1 MRLLWRLESSVR
13 VIIVGNGL
21 AGIISAKTLRE
32 LDKKIEIEVF
42 AEEKYHYYPRPNL
55 IEFLAG
61 NIPFERMFAF
71 SQEWYREQNI
81 NIHLEKQVTRIFP
94 DSQEIELEGGKKE
107 KYESLLLAN
116 GSSSFIPPFKGTD
129 KKGVFTLR
137 TLDDAFDLLKY
148 LENHQRVV
156 VIGGGL
162 LGLETA
168 RAMKSRGAL
177 VEVVEFF
184 DRLLPRQLDDQAA
197 SLLKA
202 QIENMGIKV
211 HLGLAA
217 EEILGQD
224 EVKGLRFKGER
235 EIETDMAVVA
245 AGVRSN
251 IQLAEEAGLETDK
264 GLVVDDYLQSSNPKI
279 FAAGDVIQHL
289 GKVYGII
296 PASFHQA
303 RVVASN
309 ILGEKEK
316 YVGTVPSNTLKVVG
330 LDLTSVGLVN
340 PEEGTFEE
348 FRKEKKEEGIYKK
361 VVIQEGVVIGA
372 IWMDTK
378 KGAGEISRIISQKLN
393 VEKHKVS
400 LLEDDFDYSVL

>member
-1 MRLLWRLESSVR
+1 VR

-32 LDKKIEIEVF
+32 LDNKVEIEIF

-61 NIPFERMFAF
+61 TIPLERMFAF

-81 NIHLEKQVTRIFP
+81 NIHLEKPVMGIFP
-94 DSQEIELEGGKKE
+94 DSQEIEVDEGKRE

-116 GSSSFIPPFKGTD
+116 GSFSFIPPFKGTD
-129 KKGVFTLR
+129 KKGVFALR
-137 TLDDAFDLLKY
+137 NLDDAFELLEY
-148 LENHQRVV
+148 LKNHQRVV

-177 VEVVEFF
+177 VDVVEFF
-184 DRLLPRQLDDQAA
+184 DRLLPRQLDVQGA
-197 SLLKA
+197 SLLKT

-211 HLGLAA
+211 HLGLAT

-224 EVKGLRFKGER
+224 EARGLRFKGEK
-235 EIETDMAVVA
+235 EIKADMAIVA
-245 AGVRSN
+245 AGVRPN
-251 IQLAEEAGLETDK
+251 IRIAKEAGLETDR

-279 FAAGDVIQHL
+279 FAAGDVIQHQR
-289 GKVYGII
+289 KVYGII
-296 PASFHQA
+296 PASFNQA
-303 RVVASN
+303 RIVASN
-309 ILGEKEK
+309 ILGKKEK
-316 YVGTVPSNTLKVVG
+316 YEGTVPSNSLKVVG

-340 PEEGTFEE
+340 PEEGTCEE
-348 FRKEKKEEGIYKK
+348 FRKEKKEKGIYKK
-361 VVIQEGVVIGA
+361 IVIQKGVIVGA
-372 IWMDTK
+372 IWMGTK
-378 KGAGEISRIISQKLN
+378 KGVSEISRIISQKIN
-393 VEKHKVS
+393 VEKHKIS